1 MFSLFKIDDF
11 VVHKPIVI
19 LIRDG
24 WGYRSNPELNA
35 TVQDCPF
42 TKELMIKYPHTLLQ
56 AAGEAVGL
64 PAGYQGNSE
73 VGHMTIGAGRIF
85 LQQMVEINK
94 VIENGSFFENPA
106 LLGAIENCKK
116 NNTSLHIIGILQKR
130 ECTHI

>member
-56 AAGEAVGL
+56 AAGKL
-64 PAGYQGNSE
+64 WD
-73 VGHMTIGAGRIF
+73 F
-85 LQQMVEINK
+85 LQDIRAILK
-94 VIENGSFFENPA
+94 
-106 LLGAIENCKK
+106 LG
-116 NNTSLHIIGILQKR
+116 T
-130 ECTHI
+130 